1 MASVFTY
8 KNSYEFFRDV
18 LESKKAK
25 NPSFSLRAAAR
36 SCGLS
41 PAALSMFLNGKKKI
55 SVQVARQLAVW
66 SKLRVKEQEYF
77 ITMIEHE
84 LARSAGIKKVL
95 QDRLDELAHEEA
107 NRRIRKS
114 KLDYDFVFSNW
125 YHLPLLV
132 MLKTPELNQKS
143 PAELAAVLNVDP
155 KDITEALKQFQK
167 VGIAEYQMD
176 GWKIHDEL
184 LFSADGPHL
193 GLRNFHRL
201 MLGKAQESLDKQ
213 NNTEKF
219 VGSETMLFD
228 EENLKEATEI
238 IEECF
243 SKVLALA
250 AKSKKQKL
258 YHFGIQLFKL
268 GKPQG

>member
-1 MASVFTY
+1 MANVYTY
-8 KNSYEFFRDV
+8 KQSYDFFRDV
-18 LESKKAK
+18 LEGKKAK

-66 SKLRVKEQEYF
+66 TKLRVKEQEYF
-77 ITMIEHE
+77 ITMVEHE
-84 LARSAGIKKVL
+84 LARSASIKKVL
-95 QDRLDELAHEEA
+95 QDRMDELAREEA
-107 NRRIRKS
+107 NRRTSKS
-114 KLDYDFVFSNW
+114 KFDYDFVFSNW
-125 YHLPLLV
+125 FHLPLLV
-132 MLKTPELNQKS
+132 MLKTPELNQKT
-143 PAELAAVLNVDP
+143 PVELAAFLHVDP
-155 KDITEALKQFQK
+155 KEITQALKQFQK
-167 VGIAEYQMD
+167 AGIAEYQTE
-176 GWKIHDEL
+176 GWKINDEL
-184 LFSADGPHL
+184 LFAADGPHL

-201 MLGKAQESLDKQ
+201 MMGKAQEALETQ

-228 EENLKEATEI
+228 EENIKEATEI

-250 AKSKKQKL
+250 ATTKKQKL

-268 GKPQG
+268 SKPQG

>member
-1 MASVFTY
+1 MANVFTY
-8 KNSYEFFRDV
+8 KQSYDFFRDI
-18 LESKKAK
+18 LEAKKAK

-66 SKLRVKEQEYF
+66 TKLRVKEQEYF
-77 ITMIEHE
+77 ITMVEHE
-84 LARSAGIKKVL
+84 LARSASIKQVL
-95 QDRLDELAHEEA
+95 ENRMEELAREEA
-107 NRRIRKS
+107 NRRIKKS

-125 YHLPLLV
+125 FHLPLLV
-132 MLKTPELNQKS
+132 MLKTPELCQKS
-143 PAELAAVLNVDP
+143 PQELANFLNLDV
-155 KDITEALKQFQK
+155 KDISNALKQFQK
-167 VGIAEYQMD
+167 IGIAEYQMD
-176 GWKIHDEL
+176 GWKINDEL
-184 LFSADGPHL
+184 LFAAEGPHL

-201 MLGKAQESLDKQ
+201 MLGKAQDSLETQ
-213 NNTEKF
+213 NNSEKF

-228 EENLKEATEI
+228 EESLQEANEA

-243 SKVLALA
+243 SKVLAIA

-268 GKPQG
+268 SK